1 MFRCVLANFVVDEF
15 LAPHQ
20 VVSVA
25 QGEIT
30 IYNHAKV
37 ETTPKG
43 IDRIVHEDGSKWEF
57 RTDGDQMEEIEEL
70 PDWCDDL
77 ISQFDNYANTGS
89 PEPVSLTSLEV
100 LQEKL
105 VPGCS
110 VGG

>member
-30 IYNHAKV
+30 IYNHAKI
-37 ETTPKG
+37 ETTEKG
-43 IDRIVHEDGSKWEF
+43 IDRIVHDDGTKWEF
-57 RTDGDQMEEIEEL
+57 RTDTDQMEEIEEL
-70 PDWCDDL
+70 PEWCDTL
-77 ISQFDNYANTGS
+77 ISKFDNYAESGGD
-89 PEPVSLTSLEV
+89 PVSLTSLEV
-100 LQEKL
+100 LQEEL